1 MFQVTPADVGA
12 RVDAFLAAKLQISRA
27 RAQKLLETAL
37 VGGKIVKSS
46 YVLRPNDEIS
56 VEIPDETEA
65 ETPEISLEG
74 VTQPEILWEDDQMM
88 VLNKPVGL
96 VVHAGAGETGIT
108 LVEILRALGKPLS
121 SVGPD
126 ERAGIVHRLDK
137 DTSGVMLV
145 AKTDAAHWK
154 LASDFEARRVD
165 KRYFALVNAV
175 PPLRGRIEA
184 PIKRSNSNR
193 TKMTVS
199 PGGRQSVT
207 EYEVQQKWE
216 KFAVLSIQLLTGRTH
231 QIRVH
236 LAYIGCPVVGDAVY
250 GGAARAL
257 QNAPDDASRAAMEN
271 LEGQALHAQKIGF
284 FHPISGEKMSFEAPL
299 PPPIAAVLAALQS
312 SE

>member
-1 MFQVTPADVGA
+1 MFQITPADAGT

-37 VGGKIVKSS
+37 IGEKTVKSS
-46 YVLRPNDEIS
+46 YVLRADDQIFLEM
-56 VEIPDETEA
+56 PDETED
-65 ETPEISLEG
+65 ETPKISLDG
-74 VTQPEILWEDDQMM
+74 VILPEILWQDDEMM

-96 VVHAGAGETGIT
+96 IVHAGAGETGVT
-108 LVEILRALGKPLS
+108 LVEILRALKIPLS

-126 ERAGIVHRLDK
+126 DRAGIVHRLDK

-154 LASDFEARRVD
+154 LASDFEERRVD

-193 TKMTVS
+193 TKMTVA

-207 EYEVQQKWE
+207 EYEVERKWE
-216 KFAVLSIQLLTGRTH
+216 KFAALNIQLLTGRTH

-250 GGAARAL
+250 GGRNRAL
-257 QNAPDDASRAAMEN
+257 QNAPNDAMRAALEN
-271 LEGQALHAQKIGF
+271 LDGQALHAQKIGF
-284 FHPISGEKMSFEAPL
+284 FHPTTGEKLSFEAPL
-299 PPPIAAVLAALQS
+299 PEKIAAVVATLTTT
-312 SE
+312 